1 MRRSPTSYIVN
12 QVCDLAQ
19 YLEVEASL
27 ATPMLKLACGAY
39 FLDTSDPQ
47 ADNEE
52 TEAHVD

>member
-1 MRRSPTSYIVN
+1 MS

-39 FLDTSDPQ
+39 FLDMPDPPE
-47 ADNEE
+47 ADEEE
-52 TEAHVD
+52 TADVD